1 MSASCWCRDLKRA
14 RRSNFAVKR
23 EGGGIAKVALV
34 VTVGF
39 WRGTALVKKSSYD
52 MRKAFQTEV

>member
-1 MSASCWCRDLKRA
+1 MKRA

-34 VTVGF
+34 VTDGV
-39 WRGTALVKKSSYD
+39 WRGTAKEEVLV
-52 MRKAFQTEV
+52 